1 MRSSVLTAI
10 YLSACAG
17 ISCNKATQLPEERI
31 YEGDIFIYT
40 RNADLSEKWDTVAGR
55 ATVRMERDSIF
66 FLPEHTAFLTPH
78 RCLIS
83 DSFGRNNTYY
93 IQGRGTTFYRSTSD
107 ELQYRSELSYP
118 TTPIKKVIEF
128 RGR

>member
-10 YLSACAG
+10 YFSACAV
-17 ISCNKATQLPEERI
+17 ISCNKAPQGPEERI

-40 RNADLSEKWDTVAGR
+40 SNADLSEERDTVTGR

-66 FLPEHTAFLTPH
+66 FLPENAAFLTPY

-83 DSFGRNNTYY
+83 DSSGLNNTYY
-93 IQGRGTTFYRSTSD
+93 IQGNGTTFYRFTAD

-118 TTPIKKVIEF
+118 TTPVKKVIEF